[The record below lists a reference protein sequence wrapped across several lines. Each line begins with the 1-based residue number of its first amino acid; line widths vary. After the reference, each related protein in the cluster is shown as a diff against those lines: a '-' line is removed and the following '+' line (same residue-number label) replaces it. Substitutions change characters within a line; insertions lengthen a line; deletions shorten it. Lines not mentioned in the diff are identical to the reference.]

1 MSSLERV
8 LITGAAGQLGTDLA
22 SALDGRA
29 EVAALDRAALD
40 ITDDGA
46 VAEALAAARPEVVF
60 NCAAFHN
67 VELCEAEEATAAEV
81 NVRAVKRL
89 AQACA
94 EHGAQLVHFSTNY
107 VFDGRGDSPYVESD
121 LPAPRSV
128 YAITKLAGEHAALA
142 YCPNALVVRSAG
154 LYGEAGSASKG
165 GNFVE
170 RMLARGRAGDP
181 IKMVSDQRLTPTFT
195 PDLASGTLDA
205 VASGVT
211 GVLHL
216 TNAGACSWY
225 EFTRAILDGAGV
237 EVDVTPVE
245 TTIPT
250 GGADRPLNGVL
261 ASEVA
266 SDHGLEPPRPWQ
278 DALGAYLKTLIN

>member
-22 SALDGRA
+22 AALDGEAR
-29 EVAALDRAALD
+29 VVALDHAALD
-40 ITDDGA
+40 ITNDRGIT
-46 VAEALAAARPEVVF
+46 EALAAAQPAVVF

-67 VELCEAEEATAAEV
+67 VEACETEEATAADV

-94 EHGAQLVHFSTNY
+94 RHGAQLVHFSTNY
-107 VFDGRGDSPYVESD
+107 VFDGRDPEPYVESD
-121 LPAPRSV
+121 LPAPASV

-142 YCPNALVVRSAG
+142 YCPHALVVRSAG

-170 RMLARGRAGDP
+170 RMIGRARSGEA
-181 IKMVSDQRLTPTFT
+181 IKMVADQRLTPTFT
-195 PDLASGTLDA
+195 PDLAAGTIQA

-225 EFTRAILDGAGV
+225 EFTRAILDGAGF
-237 EVDVTPVE
+237 EADVAPVE
-245 TTIPT
+245 TTIPS

-261 ASEVA
+261 ASEVVGHH
-266 SDHGLEPPRPWQ
+266 DLEPLRPWQ
-278 DALGAYLKTLIN
+278 DALAAYLERLA

>member
-8 LITGAAGQLGTDLA
+8 LITGASGQLGTDLA
-22 SALDGRA
+22 AALDGDA
-29 EVAALDRAALD
+29 DVVAFDHAALD
-40 ITDDGA
+40 ITDDAA
-46 VAEALAAARPEVVF
+46 VAEALADARPRVVF

-67 VELCEAEEATAAEV
+67 VEVCETEEATAADV

-89 AQACA
+89 AQACD
-94 EHGAQLVHFSTNY
+94 EQGAQLVHFSTNY
-107 VFDGRGDSPYVESD
+107 VFDGRDPEPYLESD

-142 YCPNALVVRSAG
+142 YCESALVVRSAG

-170 RMLARGRAGDP
+170 RMIGRARAGEE

-195 PDLASGTLDA
+195 PDLAAGTLDA
-205 VASGVT
+205 VEAGVT
-211 GVLHL
+211 GLLHL

-225 EFTRAILDGAGV
+225 EFTCAILDGAGID
-237 EVDVTPVE
+237 VDVTAVE
-245 TTIPT
+245 TSIPP

-266 SDHGLEPPRPWQ
+266 SAHGLEPLRHWQ
-278 DALGAYLKTLIN
+278 DALAAYLR